1 MTKTILITGG
11 TGKVGKQLVNYFS
24 ENGFNIVFTSRNDE
38 RIEKLSKK
46 NAVGIK
52 IDFSEENSVSELIKK
67 LQEKNIKVNYL
78 VNNARDLDC
87 LKVEID
93 GSITNENWIK
103 EYTIDVV
110 IPYELSI
117 NLEKIMP
124 LEKIINISSIYGLTA
139 FNPHLYEGEF
149 KPLLHYGCAK
159 AALIQLTKSLAVVF
173 ADKNIQVNSISFGGI
188 EGRVDESF
196 KERYAKLC
204 PLKRM
209 LKEEEVIGSVEF
221 LISDKSA
228 YMTGQNIVI
237 DGGWSIW

>member
-1 MTKTILITGG
+1 MIKTILITGG

-24 ENGFNIVFTSRNDE
+24 DNGYNIVFTSRSDE
-38 RIEKLSKK
+38 NIEKLSKK
-46 NAVGIK
+46 NVVGIK
-52 IDFSEENSVSELIKK
+52 TDFLEQNCVSKLIKK
-67 LQEKNIKVNYL
+67 LQEKNIEVNYL
-78 VNNARDLDC
+78 INNARDLDC
-87 LKVEID
+87 LKVEKD
-93 GSITNENWIK
+93 GSITSENWIK

-117 NLEKIMP
+117 SLEKIMP
-124 LEKIINISSIYGLTA
+124 LEKIINISSIYGITA

-159 AALIQLTKSLAVVF
+159 AALIHLTKSLAVMF
-173 ADKNIQVNSISFGGI
+173 ADKNVQVNSISFGGV
-188 EGRVDESF
+188 EGRADESF
-196 KERYAKLC
+196 NKRYANLC

-209 LKEEEVIGSVEF
+209 MKEGEVVGSVDF

-237 DGGWSIW
+237 DGGWSVW